1 MTWES
6 VPLGRLIAPAP
17 PSRLGMG
24 RQLPLLSM
32 TMRDGLI
39 DQSSKFKKRIA
50 GEDLSGYRV
59 VKRGQLVVGFPIDEA
74 VLAFQWLH
82 EAGIV
87 SPAYGLWDVRDEGR
101 VDRKYLERFLRSDR
115 AISFY
120 KAKLRGTT
128 LRRRSL
134 PRAVFEAMPVPVPP
148 LPEQRRIAAILDEA
162 DALRSQASAA
172 KALAADLMRAKG
184 NAPVGQSIPLGCCV
198 TISSGKSI
206 VGSEDSD
213 SSARV
218 LKISA
223 VTSGVFLEAESK
235 PLPSGYE
242 PPPAHLVHAGDLLV
256 SRANT
261 AELVGASAFV
271 YDEPPRP
278 VALPDKLWRL
288 TVDQALA
295 DPAFLHFEISSAAF
309 RAEVSRRATGSGG
322 SMKNIGQS
330 QFLSIPVCLPPLEW
344 QRQFAI
350 RGLEIRA
357 VQLQLSARA
366 QELDNLF
373 ASLQHSAFR
382 GEL

>member
-1 MTWES
+1 MIWETA
-6 VPLGRLIAPAP
+6 PLGEVAQLIGGGTPSKARSEYWGKGIPWITSADIANDGAIVERAQITPLGLANNPGNVVP
-17 PSRLGMG
+17 PNS
-24 RQLPLLSM
+24 
-32 TMRDGLI
+32 
-39 DQSSKFKKRIA
+39 
-50 GEDLSGYRV
+50 V
-59 VKRGQLVVGFPIDEA
+59 VLVTRTGVGKTAITDRP
-74 VLAFQWLH
+74 LAFSQD
-82 EAGIV
+82 IV
-87 SPAYGLWDVRDEGR
+87 AFAAHPRLNPDYLRQFLRLSSPALKRKSRGATILGVTREDV
-101 VDRKYLERFLRSDR
+101 LSLR
-115 AISFY
+115 IP
-120 KAKLRGTT
+120 L
-128 LRRRSL
+128 
-134 PRAVFEAMPVPVPP
+134 PP

-172 KALAADLMRAKG
+172 KASAADLMRAKG
-184 NAPVGQSIPLGCCV
+184 NAPVGQSIPLGHCV
-198 TISSGKSI
+198 TISSGKSV

-271 YDEPPRP
+271 YDEPSRP

-288 TVDQALA
+288 TVDRALA
-295 DPAFLHFEISSAAF
+295 DPAFLHSEISSATF
-309 RAEVSRRATGSGG
+309 RAKVSRRATGSGG

-344 QRQFAI
+344 QRQFATRASKI
-350 RGLEIRA
+350 RT
-357 VQLQLSARA
+357 VQTRLAARA
-366 QELDNLF
+366 QELDALF
-373 ASLQHSAFR
+373 ASLQNRAFR